1 MKDLAAE
8 QREMRERMNQQTA
21 NMKSKTKPKSAV
33 TAARIQ
39 DNPSSAPA
47 DDIKALQ
54 KQIRALE
61 TENRALRAGIE
72 TLRRQKTVFVERET
86 SAEDERRENA
96 HNYFKYGGGRR
107 W

>member
-8 QREMRERMNQQTA
+8 QREMRERMIQQTA
-21 NMKSKTKPKSAV
+21 NTKSKTKPKSAV

-39 DNPSSAPA
+39 DNPSGAAA

-54 KQIRALE
+54 KRIRALE
-61 TENRALRAGIE
+61 TENRALNARIE
-72 TLRRQKTVFVERET
+72 ILRRQKTIYVERET
-86 SAEDERRENA
+86 SADDQKRQNA